1 LHNVERVKK
10 KKRKVIIIRKK
21 KMKKKILLTEMGS
34 NKKSLRPTR
43 RRSMKGKY
51 SFQRDDDE
59 GVVFVWL
66 GKADDVDEGIE
77 AES

>member
-1 LHNVERVKK
+1 
-10 KKRKVIIIRKK
+10 
-21 KMKKKILLTEMGS
+21 MKKKILLTEMGS

-51 SFQRDDDE
+51 SFQRDDE

-66 GKADDVDEGIE
+66 GKADDVEEGIE

>member
-1 LHNVERVKK
+1 
-10 KKRKVIIIRKK
+10 
-21 KMKKKILLTEMGS
+21 MGS